1 VVRRRTATGFIAL
14 ILALSLLAGC
24 GGDEPFVARD
34 VKAAVVSYTPEPDRA
49 VDDYAAP
56 GNVIIVTMDLR
67 LRDPERIR
75 AWREKG
81 AIVLAYVNGVDH
93 PDRSLGPLED
103 QLYGGDFPEE
113 WLHPGGL
120 SNWPG
125 TQLLDLSE
133 GAPVATYRG
142 YTGTWGGY
150 VAEFI
155 GREVIGDGSLFNG
168 VFLDVWGDR
177 VWSVDVGGRGS
188 AWDRGV
194 TAATQAI
201 REEVGPGVYLVANNT
216 PSPETA
222 RYLNGRMFE
231 GFDTEEQ
238 DGGWNQL
245 TGGGE
250 TPGLLKSMDWEW
262 AEPRLMVLWQNQADP
277 SAETVKELQD
287 SAQRASRTGEDIAVG
302 ASDHQQG
309 IPDPFGVT
317 VPEPTTTG
325 S

>member
-1 VVRRRTATGFIAL
+1 MIA
-14 ILALSLLAGC
+14 ALGAIAGC
-24 GGDEPFVARD
+24 GDEPLVPRD
-34 VKAAVVSYTPEPDRA
+34 VKAAVVAYAPAPGPS
-49 VDDYAAP
+49 VDAYARP
-56 GNVIIVTMDLR
+56 GNVMIVTMDLR
-67 LRDPERIR
+67 LRDPQRILS
-75 AWREKG
+75 WRRKG
-81 AIVLAYVNGVDH
+81 AIVLAYVNAVDH
-93 PDRSLGPLED
+93 PDRSLGPLEER
-103 QLYGGDFPEE
+103 LYGGSFPER
-113 WLHPGGL
+113 WIHPDGL

-125 TQLLDLSE
+125 TRLLDLSE

-150 VAEFI
+150 VARFI
-155 GREVIGDGSLFNG
+155 GREVIGDGRFFNG

-194 TAATQAI
+194 TEASRAI

-222 RYLNGRMFE
+222 RFLNGRMFE
-231 GFDTEEQ
+231 GFDSEG
-238 DGGWNQL
+238 DGWNAL

-250 TPGLLKSMDWEW
+250 TPGLLKSMRWEW
-262 AEPRLMVLWQNQADP
+262 AEPRLMVLWRNEASP
-277 SAETVKELQD
+277 SAETVAMLRD
-287 SAQRASRTGEDIAVG
+287 SAQRASRTGRDIAVG

-309 IPDPFGVT
+309 IPAPFGVV
-317 VPEPTTTG
+317 VPDPPPAD